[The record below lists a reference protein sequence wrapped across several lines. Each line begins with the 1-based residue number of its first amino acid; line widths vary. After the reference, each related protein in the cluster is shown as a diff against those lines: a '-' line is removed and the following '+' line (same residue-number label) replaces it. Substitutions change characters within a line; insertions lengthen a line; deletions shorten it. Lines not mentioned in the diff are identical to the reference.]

1 MMVHRNDIIRCS
13 CANKLCLAQAIQWD
27 KCNLTRFSTSFK
39 FEDFFWML
47 PRAAQNIVA
56 DHSMQPASL

>member
-1 MMVHRNDIIRCS
+1 MILFVVLVQMNFIQRN
-13 CANKLCLAQAIQWD
+13 
-27 KCNLTRFSTSFK
+27 TRFSTSFK

-47 PRAAQNIVA
+47 PRAAQNVVA